1 MQYNSLDIAKI
12 HILRIDP
19 GEDLL
24 LSVRKFL
31 AESGLRQAVVMSG
44 YGTLAAYSLHW
55 VEHNHIPTNN
65 LFRKGEGG
73 IEILAMNGLVVD
85 GKPHIHMALSNP
97 DGAFRR
103 APGRRQHRLR
113 VVRDLLRGGARQRS
127 ELPARAGGGGKYGL
141 GRNFTPDVY
150 PRVIH
155 SRRREK
161 SIFLRVFG
169 DQIL

>member
-1 MQYNSLDIAKI
+1 MQYNSRDVEKI
-12 HILRIDP
+12 HILRVDP

-24 LSVRKFL
+24 LSVRQFL

-55 VEHNHIPTNN
+55 VQHNHIPTNN

-97 DGAFRR
+97 DGGFGGHMEEGCIAYVLCEIFFAELSGSDLNYRR
-103 APGRRQHRLR
+103 VPVEVENMGSGQISRLM
-113 VVRDLLRGGARQRS
+113 
-127 ELPARAGGGGKYGL
+127 
-141 GRNFTPDVY
+141 F
-150 PRVIH
+150 
-155 SRRREK
+155 SRE
-161 SIFLRVFG
+161 
-169 DQIL
+169 